1 MSGSMNLTKLFQ
13 AILKPALGCTEP
25 VAVALAVGS
34 AVQAAGGWVVGQ
46 RDLPVTG
53 LRAADIEDIT
63 VRVTPCI
70 YKNAYAIPIP
80 NTPGLKGIYISAA
93 LGAFCNPLL
102 ELELFSQVDDAT
114 VDQARWL
121 IDQGRVSVTVDEN
134 LPPVDLYIEAVVRFQ
149 RGSDTLAG
157 GCSIQDRHTHIVRL
171 LAGDRETYRDQPESS
186 GNRPADADLETLRQ
200 MPLSEIVALVA
211 ELPDPVVE
219 LLRRTI
225 ALNMR
230 VCEAGLTEP
239 LGLGAGYHGAGGD
252 TDDQIDLSHHVS
264 SVAAA
269 GSDARMSGFPL
280 EVMSSAGSGNQ
291 GIIATIPVVAWAR
304 SAGLPEDRLVQAVA
318 LAHLVTMHI
327 TQHVG
332 YLSALCGV
340 AIKAGIGAACGITYA
355 MGGDVT
361 DIGRAVKIMAA
372 TLSGM
377 ICDGAKPGCALKVSS
392 SADMA
397 TRAAQMAMKQMEV
410 SADDGIVALTPE
422 DTIRNLAELSRS
434 MKAVDRKII
443 EIMDEKARR

>member
-1 MSGSMNLTKLFQ
+1 MNLDRLFQ
-13 AILKPALGCTEP
+13 SILKPALGCTEP
-25 VAVALAVGS
+25 VAVALAVGA
-34 AVQAAGGWVVGQ
+34 AVQAADGWVVGQ

-53 LRAADIEDIT
+53 LGAPDIRDIS
-63 VRVTPCI
+63 VRVTPCV

-102 ELELFSQVDDAT
+102 ELELFNKVDDAA
-114 VDQARWL
+114 VDKARWL
-121 IDQGRVSVTVDEN
+121 IDQGRVSVTIGEN
-134 LPPVDLYIEAVVRFQ
+134 LPPTDLYIEAEVRFQ
-149 RGSDTLAG
+149 RGPDFLTGS
-157 GCSIQDRHTHIVRL
+157 CSIQDRHTHIVRL
-171 LAGDRETYRDQPESS
+171 SAGDRETYRDLPDAAGS
-186 GNRPADADLETLRQ
+186 RPADADLKTLGQ
-200 MPLSEIVALVA
+200 MELGEIVALVA
-211 ELPDPVVE
+211 ELPEPVVE
-219 LLRRTI
+219 LIRRTI

-230 VCEAGLTEP
+230 VCEAGLIEP

-252 TDDQIDLSHHVS
+252 TDDHVDLPHHVS
-264 SVAAA
+264 SMAAA

-304 SAGLPEDRLVQAVA
+304 SADLQDDLLIRAVA
-318 LAHLVTMHI
+318 LAHLITMHI
-327 TQHVG
+327 TLHVG

-355 MGGDVT
+355 MGGDIT

-397 TRAAQMAMKQMEV
+397 TRAAQMAMKRVEV

-422 DTIRNLAELSRS
+422 ATIRNLAELSRS
-434 MKAVDRKII
+434 MRAVDRKII
-443 EIMDEKARR
+443 EIMDDKARR